1 MKTERYSYSEWQCF
15 HQLQILCIRQ
25 EPLGKRK
32 PGRTDEVCTARTWLP
47 VIRCGEGCQDNI
59 TAMNTNHIGNCL
71 QDVEIK
77 MGVPG
82 NGAIE
87 ASLQERSPLLLQ
99 HSLRPSHVILTNL
112 SHPWENYLQGE
123 NTEKTKC
130 TYFSWR
136 SW

>member
-1 MKTERYSYSEWQCF
+1 
-15 HQLQILCIRQ
+15 
-25 EPLGKRK
+25 
-32 PGRTDEVCTARTWLP
+32 
-47 VIRCGEGCQDNI
+47 
-59 TAMNTNHIGNCL
+59 MNTNHVGNCL

-99 HSLRPSHVILTNL
+99 DSLRPSHVILTNL
-112 SHPWENYLQGE
+112 SHSWENYLQRE
-123 NTEKTKC
+123 NAEKRKC
-130 TYFSWR
+130 TYFAWR